1 MTIET
6 PSKFLIVLVTLRLWK
21 MVSQSYR
28 TTTGNWHQTW
38 IWFEDNFKGFRVQI
52 EILAVVF
59 DWISKQQLNFLLL
72 LLDWSCRKLGLTYLP
87 SHDGKVTSDKKMILI
102 FHHINKGGNGDY
114 WSCYS
119 VIFETTSKFPIAFLW
134 LVSGK
139 LVVDGVTGPQRE
151 SDMGYESDLKIIL
164 KNLKCKIEI
173 LATVFGW
180 ISKHQSNLL
189 LFLLNWYCRK
199 LGLTDLNIN
208 FLNIFRHK
216 FYFKPILQ
224 VLECR

>member
-1 MTIET
+1 
-6 PSKFLIVLVTLRLWK
+6 
-21 MVSQSYR
+21 
-28 TTTGNWHQTW
+28 
-38 IWFEDNFKGFRVQI
+38 
-52 EILAVVF
+52 
-59 DWISKQQLNFLLL
+59 
-72 LLDWSCRKLGLTYLP
+72 
-87 SHDGKVTSDKKMILI
+87 MILT
-102 FHHINKGGNGDY
+102 FHHINRGGNGDY
-114 WSCYS
+114 WSYYS
-119 VIFETTSKFPIAFLW
+119 VIFETTSKFPISFLW

-139 LVVDGVTGPQRE
+139 LVVDGVTGSQRQ
-151 SDMGYESDLKIIL
+151 SDMRYESDLKIIL

-224 VLECR
+224 VLDRDILYESLINSRLLWAMTWNNEHESEYEAVPRISIWMNFHTIITLFEFVTLKLFCLTLSKTFQTTKNKNIFRNFCW

>member
-1 MTIET
+1 
-6 PSKFLIVLVTLRLWK
+6 

-38 IWFEDNFKGFRVQI
+38 IWLEDNFKGFRVQI

-87 SHDGKVTSDKKMILI
+87 GHDGKVTSDKKMILI

-114 WSCYS
+114 WSYYS
-119 VIFETTSKFPIAFLW
+119 VVFETTNKFPIAFLW

-189 LFLLNWYCRK
+189 LFLLNCYCRK

-208 FLNIFRHK
+208 FLNTFRHK
-216 FYFKPILQ
+216 FHFKPILQ